1 VSCATP
7 WDTDGE
13 LVTDPWDWDAARRWC
28 LVVARRY
35 ASADDAEDIAQEA
48 MLRAWRKRADC
59 RAPDRPWGWLAA
71 ITHHEAVRRLGARR
85 HDNETVAVTE
95 AGMPDPAIEQAI
107 DRLAVRRAA
116 AELDERDRTIVLL
129 HYWYDMTVASI
140 ADQTGIPSGTVKVKL
155 SRARTKLLE
164 RLQP

>member
-1 VSCATP
+1 
-7 WDTDGE
+7 
-13 LVTDPWDWDAARRWC
+13 
-28 LVVARRY
+28 
-35 ASADDAEDIAQEA
+35 
-48 MLRAWRKRADC
+48 
-59 RAPDRPWGWLAA
+59 
-71 ITHHEAVRRLGARR
+71 
-85 HDNETVAVTE
+85 
-95 AGMPDPAIEQAI
+95 MPDPAIEQAI

-155 SRARTKLLE
+155 LRARTKLLE